1 MIRLENTLTGKKEE
15 FKPMKG
21 NTARFYTCGP
31 TVYNFVHIG
40 NLRTYIFEDILR
52 RTLKYNGYKVLQVMN
67 ITDIDDKII
76 KRANAENKD
85 PKEITVP
92 YTEAFI
98 SDIKK
103 LNIEKPEKMPK
114 ATGHIREMIV
124 LIGKLLKKGY
134 AYKGADGSI
143 YFDITKFDEYGQLG
157 KIDKDNLRSGARIE
171 ADEYNKD
178 EVQDFVLWKARKPGE
193 PFWKSPYGEG
203 RPGWHIECSAMSMKY
218 LGESF
223 DIHTGAVDNIF
234 PHHDNEIAQ
243 SEAATGKMF
252 AKYWIHGEH
261 LLVGGEK
268 MAKSAGNF
276 YTLRDIEDKGY
287 DPLDFRYLVLN
298 THYRSKLNF
307 TWESLTAAKSGLT
320 NLIRIYSSIKKDIK
334 KGVKGK
340 ISKTAVLKLKDFTEA
355 VSDDLNTSK
364 GLAILWEVLRDE
376 SLSSFEKESL
386 ADSFDKVL
394 GLGLSKKPS
403 SKAAEIPENVLKLA
417 EEREKA
423 RQNKQF
429 GKADE
434 IRGKI
439 ELIGYEV
446 KDTPEGPI
454 ILKK

>member
-15 FKPMKG
+15 FKPIKG

-76 KRANAENKD
+76 KRANAEHKD
-85 PKEITVP
+85 PKEITIP

-98 SDIKK
+98 SDIGK

-114 ATGHIREMIV
+114 ATDHIKEMIA

-134 AYKGADGSI
+134 AYKGNDGSI
-143 YFDITKFDEYGQLG
+143 YFDITKFDEYGKLG
-157 KIDKDNLRSGARIE
+157 KIDKENLKSGARIE

-178 EVQDFVLWKARKPGE
+178 EVQDFVLWKARKQGE

-243 SEAATGKMF
+243 SEAATGKPL
-252 AKYWIHGEH
+252 AKYWVHGEH

-276 YTLRDIEDKGY
+276 YTLRDIEEKGY
-287 DPLDFRYLVLN
+287 EPLDFRYLTLN

-307 TWESLTAAKSGLT
+307 TWESLTAAKNGLN
-320 NLIRIYSSIKKDIK
+320 NLIRIYFSVKQEAA
-334 KGVKGK
+334 KGVERK
-340 ISKTAVLKLKDFTEA
+340 ITEIAVSKLKDFTEA

-364 GLAILWEVLRDE
+364 GLAILWETLRDE
-376 SLSSFEKESL
+376 TLSPFEKISL

-394 GLGLSKKPS
+394 GLDLKEKSVSKTV
-403 SKAAEIPENVLKLA
+403 EIPQDVLILA

-439 ELIGYEV
+439 ESIGYEV
-446 KDTPEGPI
+446 KDTPEGPVV
-454 ILKK
+454 LKK